1 MVSFLIS
8 FINVILLN
16 LLEENCMV
24 LLDPFLIRNLT
35 NAMVAIGYS
44 ICELLLLV
52 KSSSSC
58 KDEVKIAMAK
68 LRKAHSTFRGN

>member
-52 KSSSSC
+52 KSSFSC

-68 LRKAHSTFRGN
+68 LRKAHFTFRGN